1 MRTISPS
8 YWVVESAS
16 QMYQDLEVIDFHTHF
31 PTNKPWFQDMAP
43 NMQDAYIKRRGEK
56 RANVIKAQAQAYREA
71 WRLEWDSPPPE
82 QNPPDDKAQ
91 ANRWAAEVDTYG
103 LRAVVF
109 VTGGGNENLKQIV
122 SYHPDKFIG
131 FAHNYPFAEDA
142 PQKLEQAV
150 AEYGFKGYKLL
161 APMLDRPIED
171 ETAYPVWEMCA
182 KLDIPV
188 LIHFGIQGG
197 GGGIASHENINPL
210 KLHNIAKDF
219 PEVNFVVP
227 HFGCAWIRETLQ
239 LCWACRNV
247 HIDTC
252 GSNQWVRWVDGD
264 WTTKKLFRKYL
275 ETIGPERIIFGTDSS
290 YFPRG
295 FALRY
300 LQDQIRDCRELNL
313 SHDTLQLIFG
323 GNAARLLKIDLAK

>member
-1 MRTISPS
+1 
-8 YWVVESAS
+8 
-16 QMYQDLEVIDFHTHF
+16 MYQDLEIIDFHTHF
-31 PTNKPWFQDMAP
+31 PTTQPWFKDMVQSDT
-43 NMQDAYIKRRGEK
+43 MTYQERRGER
-56 RANVIKAQAQAYREA
+56 RAKIASDYAGAYRDA
-71 WRLEWDSPPPE
+71 WRKEWDSEPPE
-82 QNPPDDKAQ
+82 NNPPDDKTQ
-91 ANRWAAEVDTYG
+91 ADRWAQEIEKYG
-103 LRAVVF
+103 LRAVGF
-109 VTGGGNENLKQIV
+109 VTGGGNENLAKIV
-122 SYHPDKFIG
+122 NYYPDKFVG

-142 PQKLEQAV
+142 ADKLRHAV
-150 AEYGFKGYKLL
+150 TNYGFRGYKLL

-171 ETAYPVWEMCA
+171 EAAYPVWEVCA
-182 KLDIPV
+182 ELDIPV

-197 GGGIASHENINPL
+197 GGGIAWHENINPL
-210 KLHNIAKDF
+210 KLHNVAKDF
-219 PEVNFVVP
+219 PDVKFVVP

-295 FALRY
+295 FAIRY

-313 SHDTLQLIFG
+313 SHETLQLIFG
-323 GNAARLLKIDLAK
+323 GNAARLWKIDLHNA

>member
-1 MRTISPS
+1 
-8 YWVVESAS
+8 
-16 QMYQDLEVIDFHTHF
+16 MYQDLEIIDFHTHF
-31 PTNKPWFQDMAP
+31 PTTKPWFKDMVPA
-43 NMQDAYIKRRGEK
+43 DALSYKDRRGER
-56 RANVIKAQAQAYREA
+56 RAKLASDYAAAYRDA
-71 WRLEWDSPPPE
+71 WRKEWDSEPPE
-82 QNPPDDKAQ
+82 SNPPDDKTQ
-91 ANRWAAEVDTYG
+91 ADRWAGEVDKYG
-103 LRAVVF
+103 LRAVGF
-109 VTGGGNENLKQIV
+109 VTGGGNENLAKIV
-122 SYHPDKFIG
+122 NYYPDKFVG

-142 PQKLEQAV
+142 AQQLRQAV
-150 AEYGFKGYKLL
+150 QDYGFKGYKLL
-161 APMLDRPIED
+161 APNLDRPIED
-171 ETAYPVWEMCA
+171 EAAYPVWEVCA
-182 KLDIPV
+182 ELDIPV

-197 GGGIASHENINPL
+197 GGGIAWHENINPL
-210 KLHNIAKDF
+210 KLHNVAKDF
-219 PEVNFVVP
+219 PEVKFVVP

-295 FALRY
+295 FAIRY

-313 SHDTLQLIFG
+313 SHETLQLIFG
-323 GNAARLLKIDLAK
+323 GNAARLWKIDLHNA

>member
-1 MRTISPS
+1 
-8 YWVVESAS
+8 
-16 QMYQDLEVIDFHTHF
+16 MYQDLEIIDFHTHF
-31 PTNKPWFQDMAP
+31 PTTKPWFKDMVPA
-43 NMQDAYIKRRGEK
+43 DALSYKDRRGER
-56 RANVIKAQAQAYREA
+56 RAKLASDYAAAYRDA
-71 WRLEWDSPPPE
+71 WRKEWDSEPPE
-82 QNPPDDKAQ
+82 SNPPDDKTQ
-91 ANRWAAEVDTYG
+91 ADRWAGEVDKYG
-103 LRAVVF
+103 LRAVGF
-109 VTGGGNENLKQIV
+109 VTGGGNENLAKIV
-122 SYHPDKFIG
+122 NYYPDKFVG

-142 PQKLEQAV
+142 AQQLWQAV
-150 AEYGFKGYKLL
+150 QDYGFKGYKLL
-161 APMLDRPIED
+161 APNLDRPIED
-171 ETAYPVWEMCA
+171 EAAYPVWEVCA
-182 KLDIPV
+182 ELDIPV

-197 GGGIASHENINPL
+197 GGGIAWHENINPL
-210 KLHNIAKDF
+210 KLHNVAKDF
-219 PEVNFVVP
+219 PEVKFVVP

-295 FALRY
+295 FAIRY

-313 SHDTLQLIFG
+313 SHETLQLIFG
-323 GNAARLLKIDLAK
+323 GNAARLWKIDLHNA